1 MACIVVV
8 GIIHHV
14 MTCRALEDAVVR
26 AVEVPLERVA
36 VVVAAGGKTGGV
48 VAFGN
53 SSTDGRRMVDGLGAV
68 GGALLGRG
76 HLYDEMHRHIGDDDA
91 IFFFI
96 LICSALLSRFFYF
109 MRERFASLKLLIEF
123 FFF

>member
-14 MTCRALEDAVVR
+14 TTCRALEDAVVR
-26 AVEVPLERVA
+26 AVEVPLEQAA

-53 SSTDGRRMVDGLGAV
+53 SSTDGRRMVDGLVAV
-68 GGALLGRG
+68 GGAPLGRG
-76 HLYDEMHRHIGDDDA
+76 HLYDEMHQHIGDDA
-91 IFFFI
+91 IFFSF
-96 LICSALLSRFFYF
+96 
-109 MRERFASLKLLIEF
+109 
-123 FFF
+123 